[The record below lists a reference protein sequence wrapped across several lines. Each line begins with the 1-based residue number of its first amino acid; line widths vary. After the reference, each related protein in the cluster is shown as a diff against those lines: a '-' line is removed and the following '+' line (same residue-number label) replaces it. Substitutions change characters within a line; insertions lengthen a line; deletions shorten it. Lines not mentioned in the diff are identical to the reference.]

1 MHLAPLPSGNEE
13 AGPFGS
19 GPDGASFTGSKMSKV
34 RTDPSTIIEP
44 GREKVALLLAHPGLR
59 LPEGSQLVE
68 NAMERTRR

>member
-1 MHLAPLPSGNEE
+1 
-13 AGPFGS
+13 
-19 GPDGASFTGSKMSKV
+19 MSKV